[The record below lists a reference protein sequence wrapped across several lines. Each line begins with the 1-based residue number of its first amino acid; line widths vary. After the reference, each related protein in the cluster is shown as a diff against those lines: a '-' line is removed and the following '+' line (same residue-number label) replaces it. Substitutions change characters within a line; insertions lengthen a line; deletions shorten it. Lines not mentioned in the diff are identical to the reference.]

1 MVLIYGLITQQTDFD
16 NNKCCCYV
24 FPGKP
29 EGADGEEMETSSHMD
44 TQVSTIGENKHVPHF
59 INLTSLKLPTDHFKC
74 NMFVV
79 DQIVCQGDLMLKWL
93 SKFHY
98 LKYFFFFFY
107 IVLKDQ
113 PEDSTEQSAP
123 ASPSSSQTKDGLFK
137 EPLVMPDSEPH
148 DENLT
153 EQTHHIIIPSYASW
167 FDYNRYST
175 AK

>member
-1 MVLIYGLITQQTDFD
+1 
-16 NNKCCCYV
+16 
-24 FPGKP
+24 
-29 EGADGEEMETSSHMD
+29 
-44 TQVSTIGENKHVPHF
+44 
-59 INLTSLKLPTDHFKC
+59 
-74 NMFVV
+74 
-79 DQIVCQGDLMLKWL
+79 MLKWL

-98 LKYFFFFFY
+98 LFYFFTS
-107 IVLKDQ
+107 LQKDQ
-113 PEDSTEQSAP
+113 PEDSAEQSAP